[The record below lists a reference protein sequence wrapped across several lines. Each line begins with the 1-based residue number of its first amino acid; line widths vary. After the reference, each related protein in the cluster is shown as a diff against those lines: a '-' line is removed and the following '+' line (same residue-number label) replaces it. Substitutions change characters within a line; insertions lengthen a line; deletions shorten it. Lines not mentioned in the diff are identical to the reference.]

1 MVLSVDGK
9 YNINEISRES
19 FKNAA
24 AQVEIGTKI
33 AMKRFDDMINGF
45 MNALNQAK
53 QELDQYGIKQIDQI
67 GAQIME
73 KGGIKNYI

>member
-1 MVLSVDGK
+1 MALSVDGK
-9 YNINEISRES
+9 YKINEISRES

-24 AQVEIGTKI
+24 AQVGIGTKI

-53 QELDQYGIKQIDQI
+53 QELDQYGINQIEQI
-67 GAQIME
+67 
-73 KGGIKNYI
+73 